1 MMQEVLLS
9 VFFFNLLIIF
19 LILLIFLA
27 KKFLIGDAVSIITLN
42 KDKIFQVESGEKL
55 LDALAN
61 NQIFVSSACGG
72 GGTCGQCVLKVFSG
86 GGDVL
91 PVERDHLSKK
101 DIKEFKRLSCQ
112 VSCKGNLAVEVD
124 AHVFGIK
131 KWKCKVISNKNVATF
146 IKELVL
152 ALPSEESINFRAG
165 GYIQIEAP
173 AHTVHYKDFNIEE
186 QFKSD
191 WEKYHFFDLVS
202 KVESPT
208 IRAYSMANFPLENT
222 IIMLNVRIAT
232 PIGNVPPGKMSSF
245 LFSLKPGDVVDVSGP
260 YGEFFA
266 KDTSKEMI
274 FIGGGAGMAPMR
286 SHLFDQLKR
295 LNTQR
300 KISFWYGARS
310 KKEIFYQQD
319 FDTLAKEHKNFSWNI
334 ALSNAL
340 PEDQWKGYIGFIH
353 QVLLEQYLKNHPSPE
368 ECEYYLCGPPAMNK
382 AVVDMLLSLGVESN
396 SIALDDF
403 GG

>member
-1 MMQEVLLS
+1 MQEVGLS
-9 VFFFNLLIIF
+9 VLFFNTLIIF
-19 LILLIFLA
+19 LIICIFIA
-27 KKFLIGDAVSIITLN
+27 KKFFIGDAKSTITLN
-42 KDKIFQVESGEKL
+42 KEKILEVESGEKL

-72 GGTCGQCVLKVFSG
+72 GGTCGQCVLKIYSG

-112 VSCKGNLAVEVD
+112 VSCKGALEVEVSAD
-124 AHVFGIK
+124 VFGTK
-131 KWKCKVISNKNVATF
+131 KWKCKVVSNKNVATF
-146 IKELVL
+146 IKELIL
-152 ALPSEESINFRAG
+152 ELPSEEVINFRAG

-173 AHTVHYKDFNIEE
+173 AHTVHYKDFKIED

-191 WEKYHFFDLVS
+191 WEKYHFFQLVS
-202 KVESPT
+202 KVETPT
-208 IRAYSMANFPLENT
+208 IRAYSMANFPLENK

-232 PIGNVPPGKMSSF
+232 PVGNVPPGKMSSY
-245 LFSLKPGDVVDVSGP
+245 LFSLKPGDEVQVSGP

-266 KDTSKEMI
+266 KDTDKEMI

-286 SHLFDQLKR
+286 SHIFDQLKR
-295 LNTQR
+295 LKTSR
-300 KISFWYGARS
+300 KLSFWYGARS

-319 FDTLAKEHKNFSWNI
+319 FDTLAKEYSNFSWNI

-340 PEDQWKGYIGFIH
+340 PEDQWTGYLGFIH

-382 AVVDMLLSLGVESN
+382 AVVEMLLNLGIEES

>member
-152 ALPSEESINFRAG
+152 ALPPEESINFRAG

-232 PIGNVPPGKMSSF
+232 PTGNVPPGKMSSF

-266 KDTSKEMI
+266 KDTNKEMI

-295 LNTQR
+295 INTQR

>member
-1 MMQEVLLS
+1 MMQEVGLS
-9 VFFFNLLIIF
+9 VLFFNTLIIF
-19 LILLIFLA
+19 LIICIFIA
-27 KKFLIGDAVSIITLN
+27 KKFFIGDAKSTITLN
-42 KDKIFQVESGEKL
+42 KEKILEVESGEKL

-72 GGTCGQCVLKVFSG
+72 GGTCGQCVLKIYSG

-112 VSCKGNLAVEVD
+112 VSCKGALEVEVSAD
-124 AHVFGIK
+124 VFGTK
-131 KWKCKVISNKNVATF
+131 KWKCKVVSNKNVATF
-146 IKELVL
+146 IKELIL
-152 ALPSEESINFRAG
+152 ELPSEEVINFRAG
-165 GYIQIEAP
+165 GYIQIESP
-173 AHTVHYKDFNIEE
+173 AHTVHYKDFKIED

-191 WEKYHFFDLVS
+191 WEKYHFFQLVS
-202 KVESPT
+202 KVETPT
-208 IRAYSMANFPLENT
+208 IRAYSMANFPLENK

-232 PIGNVPPGKMSSF
+232 PVGNVPPGKMSSY
-245 LFSLKPGDVVDVSGP
+245 LFSLKPGDEVQVSGP

-266 KDTSKEMI
+266 KDTDKEMI

-286 SHLFDQLKR
+286 SHIFDQLKR
-295 LNTQR
+295 LKTSR
-300 KISFWYGARS
+300 KLSFWYGARS

-319 FDTLAKEHKNFSWNI
+319 FDTLAKEYSNFSWNI
-334 ALSNAL
+334 ALSDAL
-340 PEDQWKGYIGFIH
+340 PEDQWTGYLGFIH

-382 AVVDMLLSLGVESN
+382 AVVEMLLNLGIEES

>member
-1 MMQEVLLS
+1 MMQEVGLS
-9 VFFFNLLIIF
+9 VLFFNTLIIF
-19 LILLIFLA
+19 LIICIFIA
-27 KKFLIGDAVSIITLN
+27 KKFFIGDAKSTITLN
-42 KDKIFQVESGEKL
+42 KEKILEVESGEKL

-72 GGTCGQCVLKVFSG
+72 GGTCGQCVLKIYSG

-112 VSCKGNLAVEVD
+112 VSCKGALEVEVSAD
-124 AHVFGIK
+124 VFGTK
-131 KWKCKVISNKNVATF
+131 KWKCKVVSNKNVATF
-146 IKELVL
+146 IKELIL
-152 ALPSEESINFRAG
+152 ELPSEEVINFRAG

-173 AHTVHYKDFNIEE
+173 AHTVHYKDFKIED

-191 WEKYHFFDLVS
+191 WEKYHFFQLVS
-202 KVESPT
+202 KVETPT
-208 IRAYSMANFPLENT
+208 IRAYSMANFPLENK

-232 PIGNVPPGKMSSF
+232 PVGNVPPGKMSSY
-245 LFSLKPGDVVDVSGP
+245 LFSLKPGDEVQVSGP

-266 KDTSKEMI
+266 KDTDKEMI

-286 SHLFDQLKR
+286 SHIFDQLKR
-295 LNTQR
+295 LKTSR
-300 KISFWYGARS
+300 KLSFWYGARS

-319 FDTLAKEHKNFSWNI
+319 FDTLAKEYSNFSWNI

-340 PEDQWKGYIGFIH
+340 PEDQWTGYLGFIH

-382 AVVDMLLSLGVESN
+382 AVVEMLLNLGIEES